1 MVVQRDTD
9 YGVYEDAELGIV
21 RYKFR
26 ERWIEGVNAFYQQ
39 NGAGF
44 ELKCRLRWI
53 RDFLRSASGQW

>member
-26 ERWIEGVNAFYQQ
+26 ERRVEGVNAFYQQ

-44 ELKCRLRWI
+44 ELK
-53 RDFLRSASGQW
+53 